1 MTLARP
7 TKAGNLGVHAH
18 DCQPA
23 WEWRALFRSW
33 NSASCGPLSGMQP
46 IYPIPQL
53 LEREYAGFLAI
64 TAGAPA
70 KYSLPAAY
78 DGWMTLMAG
87 PRRQRGG
94 LGNDAREIPVT
105 LSEFKDYCARVHDA
119 RPTIAT
125 IEKCCTEIASRLFPN
140 AEFG

>member
-1 MTLARP
+1 
-7 TKAGNLGVHAH
+7 
-18 DCQPA
+18 
-23 WEWRALFRSW
+23 
-33 NSASCGPLSGMQP
+33 MQP